1 MQYTFNAKEGKGAE
15 IPAVIHVDGT
25 SRIQTVTQA
34 DGGIYWN
41 LIDEFEKRTG
51 VPMVLNTSFNTKKGE
66 PIVESPLDAIRSF
79 LEVENDE
86 VGRNKVLVLGDFY
99 VTRKST
105 HESLLDKEAVLAPLV
120 GGVISRTVGSGEE
133 IVRVEVQGLAG
144 VWVQLFDRLQ
154 LDILNKIDGSVNCG
168 DIWEVLNLEEVS
180 DEDEGEG
187 DGGEE
192 EIITFKEVSD
202 RMLNLIE
209 LELIENDYKREK

>member
-1 MQYTFNAKEGKGAE
+1 
-15 IPAVIHVDGT
+15 
-25 SRIQTVTQA
+25 
-34 DGGIYWN
+34 
-41 LIDEFEKRTG
+41 
-51 VPMVLNTSFNTKKGE
+51 
-66 PIVESPLDAIRSF
+66 
-79 LEVENDE
+79 
-86 VGRNKVLVLGDFY
+86 
-99 VTRKST
+99 
-105 HESLLDKEAVLAPLV
+105 V
-120 GGVISRTVGSGEE
+120 GGVISRTVESGEE

-168 DIWEVLNLEEVS
+168 DIWEILNLEEVF